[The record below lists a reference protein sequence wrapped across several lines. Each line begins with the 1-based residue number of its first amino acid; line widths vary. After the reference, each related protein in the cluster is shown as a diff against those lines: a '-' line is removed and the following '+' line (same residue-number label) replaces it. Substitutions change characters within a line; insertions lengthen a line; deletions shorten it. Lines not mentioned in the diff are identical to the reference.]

1 MKRFLTRAV
10 TAAILIGGE
19 DPRGFLGYS
28 EDGRPWPELARWC
41 RMRECVRARIAS
53 TSGISVAAAAPPQ
66 SARVETS
73 SSTPS
78 ALEWMK

>member
-1 MKRFLTRAV
+1 
-10 TAAILIGGE
+10 
-19 DPRGFLGYS
+19 
-28 EDGRPWPELARWC
+28 
-41 RMRECVRARIAS
+41 MRECVRARIAS